1 MREKEKSARASVFR
15 RRVGE
20 APDPTAGEGLLP
32 RLDLE
37 PAPCLAP
44 GPFGNPEGLAFAL
57 AAFGGDRAVGEEG
70 AEDGNRLGD
79 LGGGSVAVAD
89 ELVGPA
95 GRRPEPADPDAVGG
109 RVEGEA
115 EARGLGT
122 QVGLD
127 RTEDPFVGVIR
138 VGGDEELAAGGAGDP
153 DGAPAAIEGFPAALF
168 VQMADNQH
176 GDARLDGE
184 PGELPEHEADVL
196 I

>member
-1 MREKEKSARASVFR
+1 CAKASKMREKEKSARASVFR

-95 GRRPEPADPDAVGG
+95 GRRARPAGPGPCRGAG
-109 RVEGEA
+109 RGETG
-115 EARGLGT
+115 ARGAG
-122 QVGLD
+122 
-127 RTEDPFVGVIR
+127 RTR
-138 VGGDEELAAGGAGDP
+138 
-153 DGAPAAIEGFPAALF
+153 
-168 VQMADNQH
+168 
-176 GDARLDGE
+176 
-184 PGELPEHEADVL
+184 
-196 I
+196 